1 MQAVLESIGELW
13 WMVIGFLGA
22 KGLMYTVYPLCVIL
36 CASGVLRLAVE
47 EEAVIG

>member
-22 KGLMYTVYPLCVIL
+22 KGLMYISTVCVIL
-36 CASGVLRLAVE
+36 CASRVLRLAVE
-47 EEAVIG
+47 KKALIG